1 MSTTPTLANATTG
14 GPALGYP
21 GSLAD
26 GSPHTVDTVMNE
38 SATAIDFGVP
48 VAPGTLAG
56 TVKPIANDTD
66 ATLCSGIAMRDP
78 TMMSADPSTNVA
90 NYARYRGL
98 GLMRVGRIFALAA
111 ENVTDGDQVLIIT
124 GSSAAQAQGTCFG
137 SSHGAGGAAG
147 EGRIALKGAI
157 WRAHPVGASRSIASG
172 TVAVIE
178 IINQN
183 LGVTTT

>member
-1 MSTTPTLANATTG
+1 MSTTPSLAATKTVQD
-14 GPALGYP
+14 LGYP

-26 GSPHTVDTVMNE
+26 SSPHVIDTGTNE

-56 TVKPIANDTD
+56 AFKPIANDTD
-66 ATLCSGIAMRDP
+66 AGFCTGIAMRDP
-78 TMMSADPSTNVA
+78 TVVDASASTNVA
-90 NYARYRGL
+90 NYARYKEFGVFRQ
-98 GLMRVGRIFALAA
+98 GRIFALAA
-111 ENVTDGDQVLIIT
+111 EDVTDGDQVLIIT

-147 EGRIALKGAI
+147 SGRVAFLGAI
-157 WRAHPVGASRSIASG
+157 WRAHPIGASKSITAGS
-172 TVAVIE
+172 VAVIE
-178 IINQN
+178 LTQQN

>member
-21 GSLAD
+21 GDLAD
-26 GSPHTVDTVMNE
+26 ASPHVVDTYQNE
-38 SATAIDFGVP
+38 SATAVDFAVP

-56 TVKPIANDTD
+56 SVKPIANDTD
-66 ATLCSGIAMRDP
+66 AALCVGIAMRDP

-90 NYARYRGL
+90 NYARYRTL
-98 GLMRVGRIFALAA
+98 GVMRQGRIFAIAA

-124 GSSAAQAQGTCFG
+124 GSSAAQAQATAFG
-137 SSHGAGGAAG
+137 SSHGAGGAAAA
-147 EGRIALKGAI
+147 GRIALLGAI
-157 WRAHPVGASRSIASG
+157 WRAHPIGASKSITSG
-172 TVAVIE
+172 SVAVIE
-178 IINQN
+178 MTQQY